1 MILHVYSVSIDIY
14 VVVYK
19 MSMGI
24 CRLNGEPYTLS
35 GICSKYIPKHPLL
48 DGKYS
53 PDHNDYP
60 KVCGNCKYWILTKV

>member
-1 MILHVYSVSIDIY
+1 
-14 VVVYK
+14 